1 MALTT
6 TVFENWQIL
15 GAEKVTVASTTAKA
29 FRVQG
34 IPAGYDRDAISG
46 LVNNVFGLDNQ
57 KSDIE
62 LRSLG
67 LDRQDEK
74 VAIISS
80 PRLEAV
86 LSTGEQWRKDLP
98 DQTSISR
105 PAGRRQIML
114 DTQFYDFTPLA
125 IPEDEDKHYLE

>member
-1 MALTT
+1 MA
-6 TVFENWQIL
+6 
-15 GAEKVTVASTTAKA
+15 VASTTAKA

-34 IPAGYDRDAISG
+34 IPAGYDGDAISG
-46 LVNNVFGLDNQ
+46 LVNNLFGLDNQ

-67 LDRQDEK
+67 LDRQGEK
-74 VAIISS
+74 VAIIIS

-86 LSTGEQWRKDLP
+86 LSTGEQWREDLP
-98 DQTSISR
+98 DQARTPR

-114 DTQFYDFTPLA
+114 DTQFYGFTPLA
-125 IPEDEDKHYLE
+125 IPEDEDKHCLE